1 MKIPKA
7 VKIFKNRCAELGE
20 PNKLLLVAKLA
31 NPTFSCG
38 IRKKIMT
45 IKKRLTKF
53 PISWNI
59 YLTFLKNL
67 NFYMNLLSFIKQ
79 DN

>member
-31 NPTFSCG
+31 NPALSCG
-38 IRKKIMT
+38 IRKKIII
-45 IKKRLTKF
+45 IKNRLIKD
-53 PISWNI
+53 PINFNI
-59 YLTFLKNL
+59 
-67 NFYMNLLSFIKQ
+67 
-79 DN
+79 